1 MNVLNL
7 LKKLNPS
14 FFFLILITVCFIFGF
29 IYSSVWGL
37 SFLKYYKLY
46 KSVIIIIFSIS
57 LFFNVFV
64 FKFYNYKK
72 FLIHLLITFVILASS
87 YHTHNFNVLLYW
99 LILLTVAGIS
109 FKNISK
115 IVLGLTVTGLLT
127 VVTLILSGFGQN
139 IIFERVGSALY
150 FYRYSYG
157 FFDPNIFSA
166 YFVQICM
173 ALIYIRWKDFCA
185 KDNILIFSIFC
196 LTFFF
201 ANSRTSAV
209 LILLLFIMTN
219 CAKFLFKNE
228 GYGIFKVS
236 AVSSWVGVP
245 LLSFVNAKLYC
256 NSFGLSMLIDE
267 LVSCRF
273 RNMCFCLSRYPIS
286 WFGNFMVAKNDLY
299 ILANLYGIL
308 LIRFGILVFV
318 LFILALGLLI
328 KKVCEKRNVPL
339 LIIIIIT
346 LLQGVCEEYPL
357 MPNVNYSLMALSC
370 LLNNDKLF
378 AEK

>member
-99 LILLTVAGIS
+99 FFLLTVAGIS

-185 KDNILIFSIFC
+185 KDNILIFFNFLSDVLFC
-196 LTFFF
+196 
-201 ANSRTSAV
+201 
-209 LILLLFIMTN
+209 
-219 CAKFLFKNE
+219 KFKNF
-228 GYGIFKVS
+228 GCS
-236 AVSSWVGVP
+236 DTAAV
-245 LLSFVNAKLYC
+245 AY
-256 NSFGLSMLIDE
+256 D
-267 LVSCRF
+267 
-273 RNMCFCLSRYPIS
+273 
-286 WFGNFMVAKNDLY
+286 
-299 ILANLYGIL
+299 
-308 LIRFGILVFV
+308 
-318 LFILALGLLI
+318 
-328 KKVCEKRNVPL
+328 
-339 LIIIIIT
+339 
-346 LLQGVCEEYPL
+346 
-357 MPNVNYSLMALSC
+357 
-370 LLNNDKLF
+370 
-378 AEK
+378 